1 MNNADGKIYVLVIVE
16 LTAMDT
22 LSVEPMGV
30 YTDLHE
36 AVEYSTKCQKLLPN
50 AESSQT
56 MFDVLEFSLDDKPPM
71 LTFLEKSKTRLED
84 NLSKSLITL
93 MKRGLIDQLVGEDGH
108 FYYVLTERG
117 EKLSDSLPKDIK
129 KHFRKKHK

>member
-1 MNNADGKIYVLVIVE
+1 
-16 LTAMDT
+16 
-22 LSVEPMGV
+22 
-30 YTDLHE
+30 
-36 AVEYSTKCQKLLPN
+36 
-50 AESSQT
+50 
-56 MFDVLEFSLDDKPPM
+56 MFDVLEFSLDAKPPM